1 MQKYK
6 FSFKGQNIYVG
17 IDVHLKTWHV
27 TTLTGSGY
35 KYSFAQHADAK
46 ELFDRL
52 NKKFPEAHF
61 KSAYEAG
68 FCGFSTHYALTEFGF
83 ENIVVHAADIPT
95 TGKEKALKT
104 DAVDSEK
111 IAWALKRGG
120 LTGIYIKDR
129 RYMDDTNLMRLR
141 QRFIMDLSR
150 QKNRTKHLLYTQG
163 VTYPD
168 RFSRNCTHWSRNFM
182 KWLREEVELLS
193 DQKLS
198 LLLLCDQVEN
208 TRMAILKVTRQIR
221 CLSTTERY
229 KENYDLLTSVPGF
242 GLTTSMSMLTE
253 LDNNIMRFPNERSF
267 VAILGLIPTC
277 HDSGEKKVSGEKINR
292 GNKHLG
298 PLIVE
303 ASWVAIQRD
312 LELSAYYSKCC
323 QSMKPHKAIIKVARK
338 LACRAYAVLRTK
350 TKYGYHKGNIANMHN
365 NRILC
370 RTDFS
375 YYNDHS

>member
-6 FSFKGQNIYVG
+6 VSFKGQNIYVG

-27 TTLTGSGY
+27 TTLTESGY
-35 KYSFAQHADAK
+35 KYSFAQHSDAK

-68 FCGFSTHYALTEFGF
+68 FCGFSAHYALAEQGI
-83 ENIVVHAADIPT
+83 ENIVVNAADIPT
-95 TGKEKALKT
+95 TGKEKTMKT

-111 IAWALKRGG
+111 IAWALKRDE
-120 LTGIYIKDR
+120 LKGIYVKDK
-129 RYMDDTNLMRLR
+129 RYMDDTNLIRLR

-163 VTYPD
+163 VTYPE
-168 RFSRNCTHWSRNFM
+168 RFRNSKTHWSRNFM

-193 DQKLS
+193 EQKLS

-208 TRMAILKVTRQIR
+208 TRKAILKVTREIR
-221 CLSTTERY
+221 RLSTTDRY
-229 KENYDLLTSVPGF
+229 KENYDLLFTVPGL
-242 GLTTSMSMLTE
+242 GLITSMSMLTE
-253 LDNNIMRFPNERSF
+253 LDNDIMRFPNERSF
-267 VAILGLIPTC
+267 VSMLGLIPTC
-277 HDSGEKKVSGEKINR
+277 HDSGEKKVSGEKTNR

-303 ASWVAIQRD
+303 ASWVAIYRD
-312 LELSAYYSKCC
+312 YQLGAYYSSCC
-323 QSMKPHKAIIKVARK
+323 QIMKPHKAIIKVARK
-338 LACRAYAVLRTK
+338 LACRTYAVLKTK
-350 TKYGYHKGNIANMHN
+350 TKYE
-365 NRILC
+365 L
-370 RTDFS
+370 S
-375 YYNDHS
+375 

>member
-6 FSFKGQNIYVG
+6 VSFKGQNIYVG

-27 TTLTGSGY
+27 TTLTESGY

-68 FCGFSTHYALTEFGF
+68 FCGFSAHYALTEQGI
-83 ENIVVHAADIPT
+83 ENIVVNAADIPT
-95 TGKEKALKT
+95 TGKEKTMKT

-111 IAWALKRGG
+111 IAWALKRDE
-120 LTGIYIKDR
+120 LKGIYVKDK
-129 RYMDDTNLMRLR
+129 RYMDDTNLIRLR

-163 VTYPD
+163 VTYPE
-168 RFSRNCTHWSRNFM
+168 RFRNSKTHWSRNFM

-193 DQKLS
+193 EQKLS
-198 LLLLCDQVEN
+198 LLMLCYQVEN
-208 TRMAILKVTRQIR
+208 TRKAILKVTREIR
-221 CLSTTERY
+221 RLSTTDRY
-229 KENYDLLTSVPGF
+229 KENYDLLFTVPGL
-242 GLTTSMSMLTE
+242 GLITSMSMLTE
-253 LDNNIMRFPNERSF
+253 LDNDIMRFPNERSF
-267 VAILGLIPTC
+267 VSMLGHIPTC
-277 HDSGEKKVSGEKINR
+277 HDSGEKKVSGEKTNR

-303 ASWVAIQRD
+303 ASWVAIYRD
-312 LELSAYYSKCC
+312 YQLGAYYSSCC
-323 QSMKPHKAIIKVARK
+323 QIMKPHKAIIKVARK
-338 LACRAYAVLRTK
+338 LACRTYAVLKTK
-350 TKYGYHKGNIANMHN
+350 TKYE
-365 NRILC
+365 L
-370 RTDFS
+370 S
-375 YYNDHS
+375 

>member
-6 FSFKGQNIYVG
+6 VSFKGQNIYVG
-17 IDVHLKTWHV
+17 IDVHVKTWHV
-27 TTLTGSGY
+27 TTLTESGY

-68 FCGFSTHYALTEFGF
+68 FCGFSAHYALAEQGI
-83 ENIVVHAADIPT
+83 ENIVVNAADIPT
-95 TGKEKALKT
+95 TGKEKTMKT

-111 IAWALKRGG
+111 IAWALKRDE
-120 LTGIYIKDR
+120 LKGIYVKDK
-129 RYMDDTNLMRLR
+129 RYMDDTNLIRLR

-163 VTYPD
+163 VTYPE
-168 RFSRNCTHWSRNFM
+168 RFRNSKTHWSRNFM

-193 DQKLS
+193 EQKLS

-208 TRMAILKVTRQIR
+208 TRKAILKVTREIR
-221 CLSTTERY
+221 RLSTTDRY
-229 KENYDLLTSVPGF
+229 KENYDLLFTVPGL
-242 GLTTSMSMLTE
+242 GLITSMSMLTE
-253 LDNNIMRFPNERSF
+253 LDNDIMRFPNERSF
-267 VAILGLIPTC
+267 VSMLGLIPTC
-277 HDSGEKKVSGEKINR
+277 HDSGEKKVSGEKTNR

-303 ASWVAIQRD
+303 ASWVAIYRD
-312 LELSAYYSKCC
+312 YQLGAYYSSCC
-323 QSMKPHKAIIKVARK
+323 QIMKPHKAIIKVARK
-338 LACRAYAVLRTK
+338 LACRTYAVLKTK
-350 TKYGYHKGNIANMHN
+350 TKYE
-365 NRILC
+365 L
-370 RTDFS
+370 S
-375 YYNDHS
+375 